1 MESDIRKEKIDEL
14 SNSLSYVMTQ
24 GSMELFHTNFWAGL
38 IRKYPVF
45 AKAFIGDDY
54 SELKSKDNGVTREY
68 KLSQTSKDKDD
79 DSVDYG
85 KGKKSI
91 DILFELSGDRAI
103 VLENKFKSV
112 PTKQQLC
119 MYYDLLPSKMKFY
132 KGILCAPF
140 KTDIVNE
147 DTKLVLLPGNRK
159 GNRENYYFLDYKTII
174 ASFRKIADEEKVKLE
189 SFDYEL
195 VKSYCDDTENVLW
208 ILRDMYQGDNAK
220 DIYRLYFDPEIE
232 KIGLNDICSKL
243 SADRF
248 MSYFKKRCL
257 KEDEDLFNSLSMSM
271 GFSNKKAVL
280 DFRFDT
286 RELSNDRTNDHYFS
300 IGIQIE
306 GEQFRRLFEMRKSI
320 SSPEQEVNDFAIKY
334 KWFGEKKKGG
344 KIIWDSVHYETGMTK
359 KYCKYSGDYDGV
371 YSTSDVEGKERQYM
385 FLYQWKRLFKANDVE
400 NNGISFEELYE
411 QLKQNLLIAKQKY
424 DEIYKDNKY

>member
-54 SELKSKDNGVTREY
+54 SELKSKDNGVTREF
-68 KLSQTSKDKDD
+68 KLSQTSKNKDEV
-79 DSVDYG
+79 SVDYG

-140 KTDIVNE
+140 KTDIVNA
-147 DTKLVLLPGNRK
+147 DTKLVQLPGNRDD
-159 GNRENYYFLDYKTII
+159 YYFLDYETII
-174 ASFRKIADEEKVKLE
+174 ASFRKIADEEKDNLE
-189 SFDYEL
+189 PFDYEL
-195 VKSYCDDTENVLW
+195 VKSYCEDTKNGLW

-232 KIGLNDICSKL
+232 KFGLNDICSKL

-248 MSYFKKRCL
+248 MSYFKNRFSE
-257 KEDEDLFNSLSMSM
+257 EDILNGLSMS
-271 GFSNKKAVL
+271 FSNKKAVL

-286 RELSNDRTNDHYFS
+286 RELSTDRTNDHYFS

-306 GEQFRRLFEMRKSI
+306 GEQFRRLFEMRKST
-320 SSPEQEVNDFAIKY
+320 SSPEQEVCDFAIKY
-334 KWFGEKKKGG
+334 KWFGEKEGKK
-344 KIIWDSVHYETGMTK
+344 IVWDSVPYETGMEK
-359 KYCKYSGDYDGV
+359 QYCKYSGNYDGV
-371 YSTSDVEGKERQYM
+371 YSTGDVAGKERNYM
-385 FLYQWKRLFKANDVE
+385 FLYQWKRLFKAKQK
-400 NNGISFEELYE
+400 NNNKISFEELYE
-411 QLKQNLLIAKQKY
+411 QLKKDLLLAKKKY
-424 DEIYKDNKY
+424 DEIYQENKY